1 MNAAGW
7 TILIIA
13 ILIVVALAIRWE
25 ITSRRRS
32 R

>member
-7 TILIIA
+7 IIFTIA
-13 ILIVVALAIRWE
+13 ILIVLALAIRWE